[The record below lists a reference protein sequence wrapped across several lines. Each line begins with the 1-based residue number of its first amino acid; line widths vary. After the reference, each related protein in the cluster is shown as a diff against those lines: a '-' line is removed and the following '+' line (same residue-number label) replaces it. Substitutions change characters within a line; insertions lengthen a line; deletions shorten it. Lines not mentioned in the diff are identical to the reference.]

1 MNKKFDISAKA
12 AALAATVILIVAA
25 ASIAA
30 AQSATVL
37 DRNQARPMVP
47 TKFTFDGQTA
57 QTQLRNSGVARF
69 GSKQH
74 VIVGLVDTSG
84 YSTDTSS
91 EYEGFFITDIAVR
104 VGGVRLGRGSYGFG
118 FSKDGR
124 VRFRR
129 VNGKGVFTAKTK
141 NDAGLKRPRPLMLL
155 VVDGELRFY
164 KGRTYAVVKAA

>member
-1 MNKKFDISAKA
+1 MKFEISGKAVSFAAAMILAAA
-12 AALAATVILIVAA
+12 AALSV
-25 ASIAA
+25 S

-37 DRNQARPMVP
+37 ERNDARPMVP

-57 QTQLRNSGVARF
+57 QTQLRNSSVARF
-69 GSKQH
+69 GPKQH

-84 YSTDTSS
+84 YSTDVAA

-104 VGGVRLGRGSYGFG
+104 VGGVRLTKGTYGFG
-118 FSKDGR
+118 FTRDGK
-124 VRFRR
+124 VRFRK
-129 VNGKGVFTAKTK
+129 VNEKRSVSGSTK

-155 VVDGELRFY
+155 VVGGELRFY